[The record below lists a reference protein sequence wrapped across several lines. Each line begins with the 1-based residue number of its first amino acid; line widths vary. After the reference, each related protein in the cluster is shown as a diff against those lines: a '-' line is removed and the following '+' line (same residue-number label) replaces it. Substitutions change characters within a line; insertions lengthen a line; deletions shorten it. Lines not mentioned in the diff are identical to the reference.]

1 MSPAVEIR
9 LVMSREL
16 RRSFRSFKGVLLGLI
31 ALAGGAG
38 VSMLF
43 AWMDRMKREALP
55 AGLDIK
61 DAQEPLFEA
70 VYGPETG
77 KALAACPY
85 SLWMMLMATIWL
97 GPLLISLLDYDS
109 VSGEV
114 QHRSVRFWTVRTR
127 RSSYIVGKVLG
138 AWLTVLAVTLAMNL
152 IVWAVIVSVGEI
164 PLGQVL
170 GWGVRFF
177 AVTIPISAA
186 WCGVAMLVG
195 SLFRTP
201 MYSLLAI
208 SAAFSGLWM
217 VSVVAGLSEV
227 KWLAYVYPNVY
238 DTLLLSPRP
247 GQVALG
253 LLGTGAIAVLTT
265 AAGALLFETRD
276 V

>member
-16 RRSFRSFKGVLLGLI
+16 RRSFRSAKGALLALI
-31 ALAGGAG
+31 ALAGGGG

-43 AWMDRMKREALP
+43 AWMDRMKRENLP

-70 VYGPETG
+70 SYGAVTG

-85 SLWMMLMATIWL
+85 SLWMMLIATLWL
-97 GPLLISLLDYDS
+97 GPLLISLLDYDA

-127 RSSYIVGKVLG
+127 RSSYILGKVLG
-138 AWLTVLAVTLAMNL
+138 AWLTVLAVTLAMNV

-177 AVTIPISAA
+177 AVTMPISAA

-201 MYSLLAI
+201 MLSLLAI
-208 SAAFSGLWM
+208 SAAFSGLWI
-217 VSVVAGLSEV
+217 VRVVAGVSQAE
-227 KWLAYVYPNVY
+227 WLAYAYPNFY
-238 DTLLLSPRP
+238 DALLLSPRP
-247 GQVALG
+247 ADVALG
-253 LLGTGAIAVLTT
+253 LLGTGAIAALTT
-265 AAGALLFETRD
+265 GAAAALFETRD